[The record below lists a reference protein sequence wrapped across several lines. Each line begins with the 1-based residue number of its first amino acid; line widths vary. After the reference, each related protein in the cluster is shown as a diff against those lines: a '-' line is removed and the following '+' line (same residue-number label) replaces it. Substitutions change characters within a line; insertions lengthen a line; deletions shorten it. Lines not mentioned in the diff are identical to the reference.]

1 MTPLL
6 QMIIGASTLAAG
18 TAGVCGYYATY
29 GVRTQWLGPTVWR
42 GRTDTR
48 SVVLTFDD
56 GPAEA
61 TDRILDILGG
71 YGIRAAFFMVGRE
84 VQRRPDTARRIV
96 AAGHDV
102 GNHSYSHPIYLY
114 RSASDTYEQLARTQN
129 IIADVTGVEPVWS
142 RPPCGVRTPAYFR
155 AANALGLRTVQW
167 TVAGFDWQRRSAI
180 DIAGAVL
187 RRAASGSIILLH
199 DGATTARRDRRQTI
213 LALPAIIEGLKARGL
228 RCSSLPGLLR
238 RDDTTGGPLTH
249 V

>member
-6 QMIIGASTLAAG
+6 QMLLGASALAGGAAG
-18 TAGVCGYYATY
+18 ACAYYATY

-42 GRTDTR
+42 GRTDTG

-61 TDRILDILGG
+61 TDRILETLAL
-71 YGIRAAFFMVGRE
+71 YQIRAAFFMVGRE
-84 VQRRPDTARRIV
+84 VRGRPDTARHVV

-114 RSASDTYEQLARTQN
+114 RSASDTYEQLARTQD
-129 IIADVTGVEPVWS
+129 IIADVTGVRPVWS

-155 AANALGLRTVQW
+155 AARALGLCTVQW
-167 TVAGFDWQRRSAI
+167 TVAGFDWQRRSAA

-187 RRAASGSIILLH
+187 RRARAGSIILLH
-199 DGATTARRDRRQTI
+199 DGATTARRDRRETI
-213 LALPAIIEGLKARGL
+213 LALPAIIEGLTARGL
-228 RCSSLPGLLR
+228 RFSSLPGLLQL
-238 RDDTTGGPLTH
+238 DGTTAGSPTH

>member
-1 MTPLL
+1 VTPLL

-84 VQRRPDTARRIV
+84 VQRRPDTA
-96 AAGHDV
+96 
-102 GNHSYSHPIYLY
+102 
-114 RSASDTYEQLARTQN
+114 SDTYDQLARTQN